1 VVNLVHIGSYRS
13 AFQPPEEHPF
23 YGTAVFESNRPVAIT
38 AIVASMTP
46 VTLILVPLPAKV
58 A

>member
-1 VVNLVHIGSYRS
+1 VVDLIHIGLYRS
-13 AFQPPEEHPF
+13 AFWPRKEHAF
-23 YGTAVFESNRPVAIT
+23 YGIAVFESNRPAAIT
-38 AIVASMTP
+38 AVVAKMTP